1 MKLREKVS
9 AVAIASVVVVGMTFS
24 SFLHKH
30 NAFLNL
36 LTIKKPQKEV
46 S

>member
-24 SFLHKH
+24 SFATGT
-30 NAFLNL
+30 NTRICSSNL
-36 LTIKKPQKEV
+36 
-46 S
+46 